1 MSEDRVKLTIDG
13 RTLEAPKGAM
23 LIKVADEAGIYIPR
37 FCYHHRLKVVANCR
51 MCLVDV
57 EGAPKPAP
65 ACATPVSDGMTVH
78 TRSERALDAQRA
90 TMEFLLINHPLDCPI
105 CDQGGECELQDM
117 AMGFGRGVSRFN
129 EGKRVVAD
137 KSLGPLVR
145 PEMTRCIHC
154 TRCIRV
160 LEEVGGRQEMGAT
173 GRSEHMKVGTY
184 IERSLDSELSGNI
197 IDVCPVGALNSGPFN
212 MRARGWELLAHRTV
226 GAHDCVGSNLYGHSL
241 RGHFLRVVPREND
254 AINDCW
260 ISDRD
265 RFSYCGLSAR
275 DRSLKPMLRK
285 DGKLVEVGW
294 DEAIPAAAKL
304 LEEAGAGLGTLVS
317 PNATCEEM
325 YLAQKLTRAV
335 GSAHID
341 SRLRQGD
348 FRDDA
353 GDPRYPSLGGG
364 IDEIE
369 QASAILLVGSRLNKD
384 APILGY
390 RVRRAAMAGTPVL
403 TINPRH
409 YDMAMNVAV
418 DHVVHPDHMVDALAQ
433 LAHAVAAGRGA
444 KAPDFLSGFERRED
458 PGITAIADRLIAEGQ
473 PRLLIGQ
480 LAIQHPAFADLRRLA
495 AFVAECVEGRIGY
508 VTEGANQAGA
518 YLAGAVP
525 HRGPG
530 GVPLEPGRN
539 ARTLFEDPLPGY
551 LLLGVE
557 PEIDCWNGTAARAAL
572 KQASVVAMTS
582 FLSPEMREYADCV
595 LPLGAFGET
604 PGSFVNGAGTLQRFD
619 AVGVLPG
626 DARPGWKIL
635 RALGGEVA
643 AGQGFDFATFAEAH
657 AQLIDSVG
665 EVNANEAIAPYN
677 GHWKPAPSPGS
688 PAGLRAVAEVGA
700 YAADPLV
707 RRSGPLQETPD
718 AQDAARTWLNPE
730 DAEGQGLADGSP
742 VRVLAEEGTFE
753 AVLGLDPGVVPG
765 TVWVPLNT
773 VALWTTASLEA
784 IPRAAE
790 A

>member
-65 ACATPVSDGMTVH
+65 ACATPVSDGMKVQ

-105 CDQGGECELQDM
+105 CDQGGECELQDL
-117 AMGFGRGVSRFN
+117 ALGFGRGISRYN

-137 KSLGPLVR
+137 KSLGSLVQ

-197 IDVCPVGALNSGPFN
+197 IDVCPVGALNSAPFN
-212 MRARGWELLAHRTV
+212 MRARGWELLAHKTV

-241 RGHFLRVVPREND
+241 RGHFLRAVPREND

-265 RFSYCGLSAR
+265 RFSYCGLGSP
-275 DRSLKPMLRK
+275 DRALKPMLRK
-285 DGKLVEVGW
+285 DGKLVEVSW
-294 DEAIPAAAKL
+294 DEAIPAAARL
-304 LEEAGAGLGTLVS
+304 LSDAGAELGTLVS

-325 YLAQKLTRAV
+325 YLAQKLTREL
-335 GSAHID
+335 GSRHID

-364 IDEIE
+364 IDELE
-369 QASAILLVGSRLNKD
+369 NAPAILLVGSHLNKD

-390 RVRRAAMAGTPVL
+390 RVRRAAMAGAAVL
-403 TINPRH
+403 TINPRRF
-409 YDMAMNVAV
+409 DMAMSVAV
-418 DHVVHPDHMVDALAQ
+418 EHTVHPDDMVDALAQ
-433 LAHAVAAGRGA
+433 LAHALVAKTGVKMPA
-444 KAPDFLSGFERRED
+444 FLARFEHREND
-458 PGITAIADRLIAEGQ
+458 RITAIADKLTGDGS
-473 PRLLIGQ
+473 PRLLLGQ
-480 LAIQHPAFADLRRLA
+480 LAIQNPAFADLRRLA
-495 AFVAECVEGRIGY
+495 LLIGECVNGRVGY

-530 GVPLEPGRN
+530 GVPLKSGRN
-539 ARTLFEDPLPGY
+539 ARNFFEAPLAGY

-557 PEIDCWNGTAARAAL
+557 PELDCWDGSAAQAAL
-572 KQASVVAMTS
+572 SRVPVVSLTS
-582 FLSPEMREYADCV
+582 FLSTAIREYADCV

-619 AVGVLPG
+619 AVAVPPG

-635 RALGGEVA
+635 RALGSATAVDH
-643 AGQGFDFATFAEAH
+643 DFEFVSFAEAH

-665 EVNANEAIAPYN
+665 EVNADEAMAAYGGDWEPTPGN
-677 GHWKPAPSPGS
+677 ADRPA
-688 PAGLRAVAEVGA
+688 LRAVTEVGA
-700 YAADPLV
+700 YSSDALV
-707 RRSGPLQETPD
+707 RRSLPLQDTPD
-718 AQDAARTWLNPE
+718 ARANARVWLHPR
-730 DAEGQGLADGSP
+730 DAETQGLAADSE
-742 VRVLAEEGTFE
+742 VRVLSEQSAFE
-753 AVLGLDPGVVPG
+753 AVLGFDTGVVPG
-765 TVWVPLNT
+765 TVWLPSKN
-773 VALWTTASLEA
+773 VALWTVVSLEA
-784 IPRAAE
+784 VAQAAE